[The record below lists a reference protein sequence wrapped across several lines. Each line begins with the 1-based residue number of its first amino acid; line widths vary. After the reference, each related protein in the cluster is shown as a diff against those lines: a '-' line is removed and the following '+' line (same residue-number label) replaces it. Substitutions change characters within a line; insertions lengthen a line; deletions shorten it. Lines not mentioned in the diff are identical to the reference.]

1 MAPWSQEQRA
11 IIVGIM
17 LKAGGFFDHVVTMWS
32 ATDHSEAMVYVE
44 HALTSDAALRT
55 KIATEVVNERGELGG
70 PFEKNKR
77 SIGERNDDVLMVRL
91 LMDGFV
97 SMTVK
102 RAQYPGIAFGSAWDQ
117 RKQNSEMV
125 LMEDLLARLGE
136 HA

>member
-1 MAPWSQEQRA
+1 MAPWSSEERG

-17 LKAGGFFDHVVTMWS
+17 LKAGGFFDHVVSMWF
-32 ATDHSEAMVYVE
+32 ATDHSETMVYVE
-44 HALTSDAALRT
+44 HALTSDAVLRT
-55 KIATEVVNERGELGG
+55 KIATEVVNARGEFGG

-77 SIGERNDDVLMVRL
+77 SIGECNDDAFMMHMLME
-91 LMDGFV
+91 GFV

-102 RAQYPGIAFGSAWDQ
+102 RAQYPGIAFASAWDE